1 MNILYIFVEIIKK
14 SITMKN
20 LISTIVFV
28 LGSLVSIG
36 QYVPPKIIKTTYV
49 DATEVEKNVL
59 DEVNRQ
65 RKLHGLRPCVFCPIA
80 KEMAKYH
87 TIYLSNYNADLS
99 HDEPTDYENFV
110 ELTFEQR
117 RDKYLKGKYVGE
129 CAQGGSI
136 DNFNNESNWNVVVS
150 KEIVTSWMNS
160 PPHRAIILNPIYR
173 FFAVS
178 ILDVTY
184 HTDKGR
190 EIKGSCP
197 VLVLYK

>member
-1 MNILYIFVEIIKK
+1 
-14 SITMKN
+14 MKN
-20 LISTIVFV
+20 LISTIVFILV
-28 LGSLVSIG
+28 SLVSIG

-65 RKLHGLRPCVFCPIA
+65 RKLHGLHPCVFCPIA

-87 TIYLSNYNADLS
+87 AIYLSDYDSELS
-99 HDEPTDYENFV
+99 HDEPIDFENFV
-110 ELTFEQR
+110 ELSFEGR
-117 RDKYLKGKYVGE
+117 ANKFLPGKEVGE
-129 CAQGGSI
+129 CVQGGSI
-136 DNFNNESNWNVVVS
+136 DNFNNESNWSVVVS

>member
-1 MNILYIFVEIIKK
+1 
-14 SITMKN
+14 MKN

-28 LGSLVSIG
+28 LVNIVSIG
-36 QYVPPKIIKTTYV
+36 QYVPPKVIKSTYV
-49 DATEVEKNVL
+49 EATEVEKNVL

-87 TIYLSNYNADLS
+87 TIYLSNYTADLS
-99 HDEPTDYENFV
+99 HDEPIDYENFV

-129 CAQGGSI
+129 CAQGGSLT
-136 DNFNNESNWNVVVS
+136 NFSNEKNWNVVVS
-150 KEIVTSWMNS
+150 KEIVASWMNS
-160 PPHRAIILNPIYR
+160 PPHRAIILDPKFRY
-173 FFAVS
+173 FAVS
-178 ILDVTY
+178 ILDETH
-184 HTDKGR
+184 HTDKG
-190 EIKGSCP
+190 EKIKGASP